1 MPILHHHH
9 LKFRAIRPYTSK
21 EKAFINDQLI
31 PFYNKMVDKYAPN
44 AIIFTHVISCLQL
57 KELETYEDSMIKCIK
72 SCLMC
77 TDKGIVLQSMM
88 ANSRSLFI
96 SFRSIESIKFK
107 PDNINARDNP
117 DLYDRYQIRFNIIIH
132 FYSPSGII
140 NTLIVDTPT
149 TATGVIRNMPICS
162 ILSLFSVNFAP
173 YKSVW
178 ATAAKTRRYS
188 HVRRLHLQRKII

>member
-44 AIIFTHVISCLQL
+44 AIVFTHVISCRQL
-57 KELETYEDSMIKCIK
+57 KELEMAERELIRGIKA
-72 SCLMC
+72 CLMC
-77 TDKGIVLQSMM
+77 TDNGIVLQSMM
-88 ANSRSLFI
+88 ASSRSLVI
-96 SFRSIESIKFK
+96 SFRSIESIEFK

-117 DLYDRYQIRFNIIIH
+117 GLYDLYQIHFKIIIH

-140 NTLIVDTPT
+140 HTLIVDTADYCDWRDQEYAELLSPKPFL
-149 TATGVIRNMPICS
+149 RELRS
-162 ILSLFSVNFAP
+162 IQKRMRIN
-173 YKSVW
+173 YK
-178 ATAAKTRRYS
+178 
-188 HVRRLHLQRKII
+188 

>member
-96 SFRSIESIKFK
+96 SFRSIESIEFK
-107 PDNINARDNP
+107 PDSINARDNP
-117 DLYDRYQIRFNIIIH
+117 DLYDRYQIHFNINIH

-140 NTLIVDTPT
+140 NTLIVDT
-149 TATGVIRNMPICS
+149 ADYCDWRD
-162 ILSLFSVNFAP
+162 
-173 YKSVW
+173 
-178 ATAAKTRRYS
+178 
-188 HVRRLHLQRKII
+188 QE

>member
-31 PFYNKMVDKYAPN
+31 PFYNKMIDRYAPN
-44 AIIFTHVISCLQL
+44 AFIFTHVISCLQL
-57 KELETYEDSMIKCIK
+57 EELETYEDSMIKCIK

-96 SFRSIESIKFK
+96 SFRSIESIEFK

-117 DLYDRYQIRFNIIIH
+117 DLYDRYQIHFNIIIH

-140 NTLIVDTPT
+140 NTLIVDTADYCDWRDQEYADLLNPKPFL
-149 TATGVIRNMPICS
+149 RELRS
-162 ILSLFSVNFAP
+162 IQKRMGDS
-173 YKSVW
+173 
-178 ATAAKTRRYS
+178 R
-188 HVRRLHLQRKII
+188 

>member
-31 PFYNKMVDKYAPN
+31 PFYNKMIDRYTQN
-44 AIIFTHVISCLQL
+44 AFIFTHVISCLQL
-57 KELETYEDSMIKCIK
+57 EELETYEDSMIKCIK

-96 SFRSIESIKFK
+96 SFRSIESIEFK

-117 DLYDRYQIRFNIIIH
+117 DLYDRYQIHFNIIIH

-140 NTLIVDTPT
+140 NTLIVDTADYCDWRDQEYADLLNPKPFL
-149 TATGVIRNMPICS
+149 RELRS
-162 ILSLFSVNFAP
+162 IQ
-173 YKSVW
+173 K
-178 ATAAKTRRYS
+178 RMG
-188 HVRRLHLQRKII
+188 VRR

>member
-31 PFYNKMVDKYAPN
+31 PFYNKMIDRYTPD
-44 AIIFTHVISCLQL
+44 AIVFVRVGICHQL
-57 KELETYEDSMIKCIK
+57 KELETSETGTIKGVK
-72 SCLMC
+72 ACLMC

-96 SFRSIESIKFK
+96 SFRSIESIEFK
-107 PDNINARDNP
+107 PDSINARDNP
-117 DLYDRYQIRFNIIIH
+117 DLYDRYQIHFNIIIH

-140 NTLIVDTPT
+140 NTLIVDTADYCDWRDQEYADLLNPKPFL
-149 TATGVIRNMPICS
+149 RELRS
-162 ILSLFSVNFAP
+162 IQ
-173 YKSVW
+173 KCMG
-178 ATAAKTRRYS
+178 
-188 HVRRLHLQRKII
+188 VRR

>member
-31 PFYNKMVDKYAPN
+31 PFFFFFIDRYTPN
-44 AIIFTHVISCLQL
+44 AFIFTHVISCLQL
-57 KELETYEDSMIKCIK
+57 EELETYEDSMIKCIK

-96 SFRSIESIKFK
+96 SFRSIESIEFK

-117 DLYDRYQIRFNIIIH
+117 DLYDRYQIHFNIIIH

-140 NTLIVDTPT
+140 NTLIVDTADYCDWRDQEYADLLNPKPFL
-149 TATGVIRNMPICS
+149 RELRS
-162 ILSLFSVNFAP
+162 IQ
-173 YKSVW
+173 
-178 ATAAKTRRYS
+178 RRMGD
-188 HVRRLHLQRKII
+188 RR